1 MNIFCVIDSSLD
13 DSFRNCCVLSTYIIQ
28 SIKLPRYCYFR
39 ETNLLVALKE
49 IRLQEEEGIPFTAI
63 REGKYF
69 TGKLHILAGLAGKT
83 S

>member
-1 MNIFCVIDSSLD
+1 MIVLEIA
-13 DSFRNCCVLSTYIIQ
+13 VLSTLDIQ

-63 REGKYF
+63 REGKYS
-69 TGKLHILAGLAGKT
+69 TGKLHNSAGKT
-83 S
+83 NWKKAIKSLER